1 LEATA
6 SVASFTTARAID
18 IQIFL
23 ELLAIALITYGF
35 AREDKVIKFEDK
47 VIKAVKN
54 KIGMK

>member
-1 LEATA
+1 M
-6 SVASFTTARAID
+6 
-18 IQIFL
+18 QIFL

-35 AREDKVIKFEDK
+35 AHEDKVIKFEDK

>member
-1 LEATA
+1 M
-6 SVASFTTARAID
+6 
-18 IQIFL
+18 QIFL

-35 AREDKVIKFEDK
+35 YHEDKVIKFEDK